1 MTLLHWACDRGY
13 EDIVEYL
20 IGTKCDIN
28 SQVSTVQLDLACVR
42 DIRTNS
48 DGGKVVIIFCLLL
61 WILFKWLKA

>member
-20 IGTKCDIN
+20 IGTKCNIN

-48 DGGKVVIIFCLLL
+48 DGGNIFLFLLL
-61 WILFKWLKA
+61 IMFKWLKA